1 MNLYLSDKIKN
12 LPENCLFDK
21 GKIGCG
27 GTSLAL
33 ECEDPYVICV
43 PFLSLIDNKI
53 SQYPNKRRK
62 EPIFAVYKDTGKMQ
76 IKYYDRY
83 TKNPKILVTYDSL

>member
-1 MNLYLSDKIKN
+1 MKYLSEKISE
-12 LPENCLFDK
+12 LPVNCFYDK

-33 ECEDPYVICV
+33 ECNEPYVVCV
-43 PFLSLIDNKI
+43 PFIALIENKMN
-53 SQYPNKRRK
+53 QYPNKRRK
-62 EPIFAVYKDTGKMQ
+62 EEILAVSKNTGKMD

-83 TKNPKILVTYDSL
+83 SKCPKILVTYDSL